1 MCLRKAP
8 GIVAA
13 WHSRAARKHLL
24 QIRAPLKCFTK
35 SALSS
40 PIVPRATQLTGHTSE
55 WVSSHPC
62 RLAEAVNHGVILLFT
77 LRGCR
82 GIIFLMDEIAVCV
95 TVVGI

>member
-40 PIVPRATQLTGHTSE
+40 PIVPRATQLTGPHLRVGLLAYVQVGGGRESRCN
-55 WVSSHPC
+55 PALYAP
-62 RLAEAVNHGVILLFT
+62 RLSRHY
-77 LRGCR
+77 
-82 GIIFLMDEIAVCV
+82 FLD
-95 TVVGI
+95 G